1 MAVALI
7 VAAGSGER
15 LGASRPKAFVTLA
28 GRPMVQWSV
37 DALRAVP
44 SVERIVVALPEGETA
59 PEGTTGVPGGSV
71 RSASVRAALAVAG
84 PSDLVIVHDAA
95 RPLVTPDVVEGTLA
109 ALTDGEADAAI
120 AATPVADTIK
130 EADADGTVRATLD
143 RSRLW
148 AVQTPQTFRRAALER
163 ALDVDDDTLAAAT
176 DDAWLVERTGGTVRV
191 VSASPENLKV
201 TTAADLQRAELL
213 LRDRC

>member
-15 LGASRPKAFVTLA
+15 LGAPRPKAFVTLA
-28 GRPMVQWSV
+28 GKPMVQWSI

-44 SVERIVVALPEGETA
+44 SVERIVVALPDGETA
-59 PEGTTGVPGGSV
+59 PEGTIGVPGGAV
-71 RSASVRAALAVAG
+71 RSASVRAALAAAG
-84 PSDLVIVHDAA
+84 PGDPVIVHDAA
-95 RPLVTPDVVEGTLA
+95 RPLVTPAAVEGTLA
-109 ALTDGEADAAI
+109 ALAGADAAI
-120 AATPVADTIK
+120 AAAPVADTIK
-130 EADADGTVRATLD
+130 EADADGSVRATLD

-148 AVQTPQTFRRAALER
+148 AVQTPQTFRRDVLER

-176 DDAWLVERTGGTVRV
+176 DDAWLVERAGGTVRV
-191 VSASPENLKV
+191 VSAPPENLKV
-201 TTAADLQRAELL
+201 TTAADLHRAELL

>member
-15 LGASRPKAFVTLA
+15 LGAPRPKAFVTLA

-37 DALRAVP
+37 DALRAVA
-44 SVERIVVALPEGETA
+44 SVERIVVALPEGESA

-71 RSASVRAALAVAG
+71 RSASVRAALDVAG
-84 PSDLVIVHDAA
+84 PGDPVIVHDAA
-95 RPLVTPDVVEGTLA
+95 RPLVTPDDVANTLA
-109 ALTDGEADAAI
+109 ALGDADGAI
-120 AATPVADTIK
+120 AAAPVADTIK

-148 AVQTPQTFRRAALER
+148 AVQTPQTFRRSALEH

-176 DDAWLVERTGGTVRV
+176 DDAWLVERAGGTVRV
-191 VSASPENLKV
+191 VSASPDNLKV
-201 TTAADLQRAELL
+201 TTAVDLQRAELA

>member
-1 MAVALI
+1 VAVALI

-44 SVERIVVALPEGETA
+44 SVERIVVALPAGEAA

-71 RSASVRAALAVAG
+71 RSASVRAALAAAG
-84 PSDLVIVHDAA
+84 PGDPVIVHDAA
-95 RPLVTPDVVEGTLA
+95 RPLVSTEAVQNTLD
-109 ALTDGEADAAI
+109 ALGDADAAI
-120 AATPVADTIK
+120 AAAPVADTIK

-143 RSRLW
+143 RTRLW

-176 DDAWLVERTGGTVRV
+176 DDAWLVERIGGTVRV
-191 VSASPENLKV
+191 VSASPDNLKV
-201 TTAADLQRAELL
+201 TTAADLQRAELA

>member
-1 MAVALI
+1 VAVALI

-37 DALRAVP
+37 DALRAVA
-44 SVERIVVALPEGETA
+44 SVDRIVVALPEGESA

-84 PSDLVIVHDAA
+84 PGDPVIVHDAA
-95 RPLVTPDVVEGTLA
+95 RPLVTPDDVEGTLA
-109 ALTDGEADAAI
+109 ALGGADGAI
-120 AATPVADTIK
+120 AAAPVADTIK
-130 EADADGTVRATLD
+130 EVDADGTVRATLD

-176 DDAWLVERTGGTVRV
+176 DDAWLVERAGGTVRV
-191 VSASPENLKV
+191 VSASPDNLKV
-201 TTAADLQRAELL
+201 TTAVDLQRAELA

>member
-15 LGASRPKAFVTLA
+15 LGAPRPKAFVTLA

-44 SVERIVVALPEGETA
+44 AVQRIVVALPEGETA

-84 PSDLVIVHDAA
+84 PGDPVIVHDAA
-95 RPLVTPDVVEGTLA
+95 RPLVTPEAVEATLA
-109 ALTDGEADAAI
+109 ALGDADGAI
-120 AATPVADTIK
+120 AAAPVADTIK

-163 ALDVDDDTLAAAT
+163 ALDVDDDTLAAAS

-191 VSASPENLKV
+191 VAGPPENLKV
-201 TTAADLQRAELL
+201 TTVDDLQRAELV

>member
-37 DALRAVP
+37 DALRAVA
-44 SVERIVVALPEGETA
+44 SVDRIVVALPEGEGA

-84 PSDLVIVHDAA
+84 PGDPVIVHDAA
-95 RPLVTPDVVEGTLA
+95 RPLVTPDDVEATLA
-109 ALTDGEADAAI
+109 ALGDADGAISAA
-120 AATPVADTIK
+120 PVADTIK
-130 EADADGTVRATLD
+130 EVEADGTVRATLD

-163 ALDVDDDTLAAAT
+163 ALEVDDDTLAAAT
-176 DDAWLVERTGGTVRV
+176 DDAWLVERAGGTVRV
-191 VSASPENLKV
+191 VSASPDNLKV
-201 TTAADLQRAELL
+201 TTAVDLKRAELA

>member
-1 MAVALI
+1 MAVAALL

-28 GRPMVQWSV
+28 GRPMVQWSF
-37 DALRAVP
+37 DALRVVA
-44 SVERIVVALPEGETA
+44 SVERIVVALPEGERA

-71 RSASVRAALAVAG
+71 RSASVRAALTVAG
-84 PSDLVIVHDAA
+84 SGDPVIVHDAA
-95 RPLVTPDVVEGTLA
+95 RPLVTPEDVEATLA
-109 ALTDGEADAAI
+109 ALGDADGAI
-120 AATPVADTIK
+120 AAVPVADTIK

-143 RSRLW
+143 RSQLW

-176 DDAWLVERTGGTVRV
+176 DDAWLVERAGGTVRV
-191 VSASPENLKV
+191 VSASPDNLKV
-201 TTAADLQRAELL
+201 TTAGDLRRAELA